1 MSQSIPAIP
10 EALLPFSLRRT
21 SACGSAAH
29 HSASRHS
36 QSWEGTSEWNL
47 PQALVGS
54 VECDAPSHGCEI
66 QGWKTPAR
74 PACVRAGANWSRQ
87 MDIHQLELF
96 LAVMD
101 SPSMTRAAEKIHL
114 SPGAVSLQ
122 LHNLADE
129 LHTELFVRRGK
140 RLIPTPAALRLAERA
155 KEVVK
160 MMGHI
165 QQEFENDLSKDIR
178 PFHFATGVTT
188 LIYQLGGPLR
198 QLRKRYPKAE
208 IRVTVGVTEE
218 MVAGLLDRRF
228 DLALISLPVS
238 ETGLLLIPLFDEE
251 LLIVRPSANKVGSG
265 HIGTLRAPELA
276 GVPFLLY
283 PKRSN
288 VRMVID
294 RFFNEIGVT
303 LQVLMEADDTE
314 AIKRLVESGFG
325 YSILPEHALRG
336 RSHFFQQ
343 FRVDGHRLTRS
354 LALAMA
360 RTDCPRKLTESI
372 ANFLR
377 STLVEG

>member
-1 MSQSIPAIP
+1 
-10 EALLPFSLRRT
+10 
-21 SACGSAAH
+21 
-29 HSASRHS
+29 
-36 QSWEGTSEWNL
+36 
-47 PQALVGS
+47 
-54 VECDAPSHGCEI
+54 
-66 QGWKTPAR
+66 
-74 PACVRAGANWSRQ
+74 

-155 KEVVK
+155 REVVK

-165 QQEFENDLSKDIR
+165 QQEFENDLAKDVR

-188 LIYQLGGPLR
+188 LIHQLGGPLR

-238 ETGLLLIPLFDEE
+238 EAGLLLIPLFDEE

-265 HIGTLRAPELA
+265 HVSTLRPSELA

-294 RFFNEIGVT
+294 RFFNELGVT
-303 LQVLMEADDTE
+303 PQVLMEADDTE

-336 RSHFFQQ
+336 RSHFFQK
-343 FRVDGHRLTRS
+343 FRVEGHRLKRS
-354 LALAMA
+354 LALATA
-360 RTDCPRKLTESI
+360 RTECPRKLTESI
-372 ANFLR
+372 ASFLR
-377 STLVEG
+377 TTLVQD

>member
-1 MSQSIPAIP
+1 
-10 EALLPFSLRRT
+10 
-21 SACGSAAH
+21 
-29 HSASRHS
+29 
-36 QSWEGTSEWNL
+36 
-47 PQALVGS
+47 
-54 VECDAPSHGCEI
+54 
-66 QGWKTPAR
+66 
-74 PACVRAGANWSRQ
+74 

-96 LAVMD
+96 LAVMN
-101 SPSMTRAAEKIHL
+101 SPSMTRAAEKSHL

-129 LHTELFVRRGK
+129 LNTELFVRRGK
-140 RLIPTPAALRLAERA
+140 RLIPTPAAIRLAELA
-155 KEVVK
+155 KQVVT

-165 QQEFENDLSKDIR
+165 QQSFVDDLSTDLR

-198 QLRKRYPKAE
+198 KLRKQFPNAE

-238 ETGLLLIPLFDEE
+238 EANLKLIPLFEEE
-251 LLIVRPSANKVGSG
+251 LLIVRPSSNKIGSG
-265 HIGTLRAPELA
+265 HVGSMPASELD

-283 PKRSN
+283 PQRSN
-288 VRMVID
+288 VRLVID
-294 RFFNEIGVT
+294 RYFKELGVSPR
-303 LQVLMEADDTE
+303 VVMEADDTE

-336 RSHFFQQ
+336 RSHFFQK
-343 FRVDGHRLTRS
+343 FRVAGHRLTRS

-360 RTDCPRKLTESI
+360 ETECPRKLTESV
-372 ANFLR
+372 AEFLR
-377 STLVEG
+377 TTLVEAETPRKP